1 MQLIIKGKFDFEGD
15 EWENISNS
23 AKNLIRSMIIDVQN
37 RIKMED
43 VFKSEWVR
51 SYIQKERDVIGKDRT
66 LQIFNK
72 NKL

>member
-51 SYIQKERDVIGKDRT
+51 SYI
-66 LQIFNK
+66 
-72 NKL
+72 